1 MTAYAFAHRGGRAHG
16 RDNEIATFVEA
27 LRRGATGLETD
38 AWVTNDDQVVL
49 DHDGVH
55 RAAARRRTPISQ
67 VRRSELPAHVPT
79 LDDLYAACGTDFELA
94 IDIKNSNTAD
104 AVLRVAEAHDAAGR
118 LWLFAHTGV
127 EFEHLGDAHA
137 CKTFHARNL
146 LGPGRQRH
154 LQVAKDAGI
163 KAINARWM
171 WWQRSIVE
179 QVHSLDLLAFG
190 YDAQR
195 SSSIRRCIDVGLD
208 GMFSDH
214 VDRMHAE
221 LARTGR

>member
-1 MTAYAFAHRGGRAHG
+1 MYAFAHRGGRGHG

-38 AWVTNDDQVVL
+38 AWVTSDGQVVL

-55 RAAARRRTPISQ
+55 RGVAGRRTPIAQ
-67 VRRSELPAHVPT
+67 VGRSELPAHVPT
-79 LDDLYAACGTDFELA
+79 LDDLYAACGTDFALA
-94 IDIKNSNTAD
+94 IDIKHSDTAD
-104 AVLRVAEAHDAAGR
+104 AVIRVAEAHNAAGR

-127 EFEHLGDAHA
+127 GFDHLGDAHA
-137 CKTFHARNL
+137 AKTFHARDL
-146 LGPGRQRH
+146 IGPGH
-154 LQVAKDAGI
+154 LARLQAAKDAGI
-163 KAINARWM
+163 TAINARWM
-171 WWQRSIVE
+171 WWRKPLVE
-179 QVHSLDLLAFG
+179 QVHGLGLLAFG

-195 SSSIRRCIDVGLD
+195 SSSIRRCVGVGLD

-221 LARTGR
+221 LARTAN

>member
-1 MTAYAFAHRGGRAHG
+1 MSVYTFAHRGGRAHG

-38 AWVTNDDQVVL
+38 AWVTSDDQVVL

-55 RAAARRRTPISQ
+55 RTAARRRSPISQ

-94 IDIKNSNTAD
+94 IDIKNSTTAD
-104 AVLRVAEAHDAAGR
+104 AVLRIAEAHNAADR

-127 EFEHLGDAHA
+127 VFDHLGAAHA
-137 CKTFHARNL
+137 CKTLHARDL
-146 LGPGRQRH
+146 LGPGRLHQ
-154 LQVAKDAGI
+154 LQAARSAGI
-163 KAINARWM
+163 KAINARWL
-171 WWQRSIVE
+171 WWRESVVE
-179 QVHSLDLLAFG
+179 QVHSLGLLAFG
-190 YDAQR
+190 YDAQQ
-195 SSSIRRCIDVGLD
+195 SSSIQRCIDLGLD

-214 VDRMHAE
+214 VDRMHAALE
-221 LARTGR
+221 RG

>member
-1 MTAYAFAHRGGRAHG
+1 MYAFAHRGGRAHG

-38 AWVTNDDQVVL
+38 AWVTSDGQVVL

-67 VRRSELPAHVPT
+67 IRRSELPTHVPT

-94 IDIKNSNTAD
+94 IDIKNSDTAD
-104 AVLRVAEAHDAAGR
+104 GVVRVAEAHSAADR

-127 EFEHLGDAHA
+127 TFDHLGDAHS
-137 CKTFHARNL
+137 CKTLHARLL
-146 LGPGRQRH
+146 LGPNRRH
-154 LQVAKDAGI
+154 QLQAAKAAGVT
-163 KAINARWM
+163 AINARWM
-171 WWQRSIVE
+171 WWRRSLVE
-179 QVHSLDLLAFG
+179 EVHALDMLAFG
-190 YDAQR
+190 YDAQK
-195 SSSIRRCIDVGLD
+195 SSSIQRCVDVGLD

-214 VDRMHAE
+214 VDRMHAA
-221 LARTGR
+221 LTHS